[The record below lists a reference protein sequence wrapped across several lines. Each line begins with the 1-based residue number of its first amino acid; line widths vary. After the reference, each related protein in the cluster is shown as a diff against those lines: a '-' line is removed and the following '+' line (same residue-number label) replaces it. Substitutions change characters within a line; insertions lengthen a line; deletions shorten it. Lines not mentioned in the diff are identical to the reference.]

1 VLSNGR
7 SVIAGQGGIELL
19 PPPPPVAQP
28 IVAPSGPVQAHYNLR
43 RSTYYTRTER
53 LAYEARVAAG
63 LLVDEDTIDVD
74 EGDYTTETDEATTSE
89 SEEEEEEEEEF
100 NEDVDGDED
109 EEDENI
115 AD

>member
-1 VLSNGR
+1 MLSNGR

-19 PPPPPVAQP
+19 PPLPPVAQP

-63 LLVDEDTIDVD
+63 LLGDEDTINVD

-89 SEEEEEEEEEF
+89 SEEEEEF